1 MSTSQATFTTT
12 LTVAELETSFP
23 LYLKALCILV
33 REVRALEQIK
43 RSVCWR
49 RLESL
54 HQARPSQYR
63 HPDQLYFHL
72 KREINP

>member
-1 MSTSQATFTTT
+1 MSQATFTTT
-12 LTVAELETSFP
+12 LTVAELEASFP
-23 LYLKALCILV
+23 VYLKALRILV
-33 REVRALEQIK
+33 REARAPEQIR

-54 HQARPSQYR
+54 HQALPRRYR